1 MRWAFENTSEMQKTR
16 AVGGCFLH
24 FSGVLRCPEA
34 REVQNIVIQIKA
46 PFMQR
51 VPVFGDASLIPDWE
65 YVCLEIQNSY
75 GGRLTYP
82 LSYLVII
89 LSKLKE
95 TKALSMKMNNGLSR
109 DSKGILRL

>member
-51 VPVFGDASLIPDWE
+51 VYLAIQVPFLI
-65 YVCLEIQNSY
+65 
-75 GGRLTYP
+75 G
-82 LSYLVII
+82 
-89 LSKLKE
+89 
-95 TKALSMKMNNGLSR
+95 KMFVWKFKTR
-109 DSKGILRL
+109 TVVD